1 MLARILVPLAV
12 LVLPSLAVAQRLLSS
27 HTLPAGV
34 NVRTLRPAGDVDGD
48 GETDFVALTRETQLS
63 QIVLS
68 VVIVSGETGQPLRTL
83 PQIGLQNE
91 VDAIGIGD
99 VNGDGRSDVLLVA
112 YSLLRVFSGATGQ
125 LLTSLP
131 GSDYR
136 SAAAVGDFD
145 GNGVADLV
153 VSTYSGATG
162 GCTLRV
168 LRGNNLTALPG
179 VPLQSIAS
187 GNVTVRAV
195 GDLTGDGKSEVACC
209 AENSGPMQVRNM
221 VSGAVLWSVDPTEP
235 DGGRLVETLDLDG
248 DGRREVFYF
257 RPNLSGP
264 GSQSLLT
271 VHEPTLGAV
280 RFQRTSPI
288 GSGMGITFA
297 GLGDVDQDGTQDF
310 AQVRYTNG
318 VSRIE
323 CDSGTGFRRLW
334 SLPNWP
340 GALGLGDVAA
350 IGDVDDDGAGDFA
363 VTRNGS
369 ASDGWSVISGR
380 ILAEAQPQG
389 GGCGA
394 GPFFPQLGATRP
406 VLGQTMVIAGQS
418 APANTAGILVGS
430 LQPSGPVWLGASSCF
445 AWFDLGG
452 GFALGAPS
460 TPTWSTSL
468 PLPAV
473 PQLAGLEIAL
483 QAFWAPTAGP
493 LGYDLSNGVWA
504 RLGYQ

>member
-1 MLARILVPLAV
+1 MLARAIAPFV
-12 LVLPSLAVAQRLLSS
+12 LLLLPSLAAAQHLLSS
-27 HTLPAGV
+27 HTLPTGV
-34 NVRTLRPAGDVDGD
+34 DVRTLRPAGDTDGD
-48 GETDFVALTRETQLS
+48 GETDFVALTWDTQLS
-63 QIVLS
+63 QIVVS
-68 VVIVSGETGQPLRTL
+68 VVIVSGETGQPLHTL

-145 GNGVADLV
+145 GNGIGDLV
-153 VSTYSGATG
+153 VSTYSGAIG

-209 AENSGPMQVRNM
+209 AESSGPMQVRNL
-221 VSGAVLWSVDPTEP
+221 VTGAVLWSVGPTES
-235 DGGRLVETLDLDG
+235 DSGRTVETLDLDG
-248 DGRREVFYF
+248 DGKREVFYF
-257 RPNLSGP
+257 RPNLTGP
-264 GSQSLLT
+264 GSQGLLT
-271 VHEPTLGAV
+271 VHEPALGAV
-280 RFQRTSPI
+280 RFQRTSPNGSGI
-288 GSGMGITFA
+288 GSSIA
-297 GLGDVDQDGTQDF
+297 GLGDLDQDGTQDF
-310 AQVRYTNG
+310 GLIRFTNG
-318 VSRIE
+318 VSSLE
-323 CDSGTGFRRLW
+323 ALSGAGARRQW

-340 GALGLGDVAA
+340 GANGLGEVAG

-363 VTRNGS
+363 VTRYGS
-369 ASDGWSVISGR
+369 GSDGWSVISGR

-406 VLGQTMVIAGQS
+406 VLGQTMVIAGQF
-418 APANTAGILVGS
+418 APANTSGILVGS

-445 AWFDLGG
+445 AWFDLGA

-473 PQLAGLEIAL
+473 PQLAGFEIAL